1 MHLLTTTSASID
13 ELVEAVDLRQA
24 PGDILILS
32 FADSDLSALAAA
44 WGAQRDVL
52 PTLRLANLRDLRH
65 PLSVDLWLDSV
76 ARHAKVVV
84 VRLLGGFEW
93 WRYGVERLS
102 SLARET
108 SIALALLPGEDRD
121 DPRLTEASTLPAHEL
136 HTLLH
141 FFREGG
147 RENLAA
153 LLRRLA
159 RYCGSSVDICEARP
173 VARMAGYIPHEGAVD
188 LDRLAAFCPP
198 ERPCIPI
205 IFYRAMLLAADTA
218 AIDALARALTERQLA
233 PAPLVVPSLKDR
245 AAAEFVRAALARLKP
260 AAIVTATGFG
270 AATAGEPSPFDHT
283 DVPVLQAVIAT
294 TRRSAWSQSPRGLG
308 PADLAMHVVL
318 PEIDGRVLQGVIAFK
333 GPLPTDGDLCFTAF
347 GSLPEPDRVAI
358 VADRIAALVKLRAKP
373 RAERRLAVL
382 LPDYPGAA
390 GRAGYAVGLDVPAS
404 TVALL
409 SDLEN
414 ANYDVA
420 GAPRTSRAL
429 LDALPNPSIDA
440 ALPLDQY
447 RELVAAL
454 PADAIEQVQDAWGEA
469 EDDSDVRDGAFYFR
483 ARTFGNIVVA
493 FPPDRGRSS
502 DRRTTYHDATLPPR
516 HALLAFALWLR
527 HVAKVD
533 VLVHMGAHGTLE
545 WLPGKAVALTASC
558 FPELMVGCLPVIYPF
573 IVSNPGEAAQA
584 KRRIAA
590 LTVGHLPPP
599 LVQGG
604 LAGDARD
611 LERLVDEYAQAD
623 GLDRRRRERLARLI
637 LEQAERTGLAVEAR
651 VRLDA
656 NPDDA
661 LRRIDAWLCDLK
673 EVAIKDGLH
682 IYGREPA
689 NVGDAGWSASAAAER
704 AAILAALDGRRIA
717 PGPAGSPARG
727 RRDVLPTGRN
737 MFTADPRMLPTPTAT
752 DLGRLAADEV
762 VRAYMQ
768 THGEMPRASVIDLW
782 GSATLRTGGE
792 EIAQGLAL
800 MGCSPTWDQA
810 TGRVTGIE
818 VLPTATIRRPR
829 VDVTWRVSGLFRDL
843 FPTQIALIDAA
854 VRAVAAREE
863 PADENPLSAAWRE
876 SSHIAGS
883 VARIFG
889 TAPGAYGAGVEDLLG
904 RDIDR
909 QELGRSYLAA
919 VSHAYG
925 GSEGTA
931 TPAPGA
937 FETRLATADLL
948 VHFAEDPARD
958 LLEGS
963 EDVAFVGGFA
973 AAASALGHAPDL
985 IILDTTDP
993 ARPRARSLSAAL
1005 SRIVRSRAT
1014 NPKFIAGQL
1023 RHGPRGAAELA
1034 ETVDRLADFAETT
1047 DLVASHLFD
1056 LLHDAYVA
1064 DDAVRTFLL
1073 RENPEAAAAI
1083 AARLDAARRRGLW
1096 HPRRNDVDAG
1106 LAALVNRAIS

>member
-1 MHLLTTTSASID
+1 
-13 ELVEAVDLRQA
+13 
-24 PGDILILS
+24 
-32 FADSDLSALAAA
+32 
-44 WGAQRDVL
+44 
-52 PTLRLANLRDLRH
+52 
-65 PLSVDLWLDSV
+65 
-76 ARHAKVVV
+76 
-84 VRLLGGFEW
+84 
-93 WRYGVERLS
+93 
-102 SLARET
+102 
-108 SIALALLPGEDRD
+108 
-121 DPRLTEASTLPAHEL
+121 
-136 HTLLH
+136 
-141 FFREGG
+141 
-147 RENLAA
+147 
-153 LLRRLA
+153 
-159 RYCGSSVDICEARP
+159 
-173 VARMAGYIPHEGAVD
+173 MAGYIPHEGAVD

-270 AATAGEPSPFDHT
+270 AAAAGEPTAFDHT

-294 TRRSAWSQSPRGLG
+294 TRRSAWSQSTRGLG

-347 GSLPEPDRVAI
+347 GSLPEPDRVAV

-429 LDALPNPSIDA
+429 LDALSNPSIDA

-447 RELVAAL
+447 RELVVAL
-454 PADAIEQVQDAWGEA
+454 PADAIEQVQDAWGDA

-483 ARTFGNIVVA
+483 ACTFGNIVVA

-810 TGRVTGIE
+810 TGRVTRIE

-1106 LAALVNRAIS
+1106 LAALVNGAMS